1 MAVKHD
7 RDSAD
12 DEISDPGVIEGR
24 ENPFDLPEHGRS
36 LASAPPTSG
45 VATPARLN
53 PFAAG
58 RVEALDYRFPE
69 GVDWP
74 VLWERLEA
82 LDFRAALV
90 GPEGRGKTSLLE
102 QLGERLEARGFTSR
116 RATLRRG
123 QRRLPRSERRR
134 LLRDLGPRDVLL
146 IDGVQELSRWSW
158 WRLRRRSRK
167 AGGLVITSHR
177 EGVLPTLLR
186 CETSPELLEE
196 LVAELLGREK
206 PEDLAALD
214 LPALY
219 ERHGGNVRE
228 ALWELYDRWAART

>member
-1 MAVKHD
+1 MT
-7 RDSAD
+7 S
-12 DEISDPGVIEGR
+12 SS
-24 ENPFDLPEHGRS
+24 RS
-36 LASAPPTSG
+36 LASGLPAPGS
-45 VATPARLN
+45 ATPARLN

-58 RVEALDYRFPE
+58 RVEALAFRFPE
-69 GVDWP
+69 GLDWP
-74 VLWERLEA
+74 DLLERLEE

-90 GPEGRGKTSLLE
+90 GPEGHGKTSLLE
-102 QLGERLEARGFTSR
+102 QLGERLETRGLSTR

-123 QRRLPRSERRR
+123 QRRLPKTERRR

-146 IDGVQELSRWSW
+146 IDGAQELSRGSW
-158 WRLRRRSRK
+158 WWLRRRSRA
-167 AGGLVITSHR
+167 AGGLVVTSHR
-177 EGVLPTLLR
+177 EGLLPTLLR

-196 LVAELLGREK
+196 LVAELLGAESR
-206 PEDLAALD
+206 EDLAALD

>member
-1 MAVKHD
+1 M
-7 RDSAD
+7 RISAR
-12 DEISDPGVIEGR
+12 PR
-24 ENPFDLPEHGRS
+24 AC
-36 LASAPPTSG
+36 LASASA
-45 VATPARLN
+45 ATPARLN

-69 GVDWP
+69 GLDWP
-74 VLWERLEA
+74 TFLDRLEE
-82 LDFRAALV
+82 LGFRAALV

-102 QLGERLEARGFTSR
+102 QLGERLEARGFTPR

-123 QRRLPRSERRR
+123 QRRLPRTERRR
-134 LLRDLGPRDVLL
+134 LLGDPGPRDVLL

-167 AGGLVITSHR
+167 AAGLVITSHR
-177 EGVLPTLLR
+177 EGGLPTLLR

-196 LVAELLGREK
+196 LVAELLGAEDRD
-206 PEDLAALD
+206 DLAALD

-228 ALWELYDRWAART
+228 ALWELYDRWAGRA